1 MKKKRRAAPK
11 KQWQDHYTRRAQKEK
26 YPARS
31 VYKLQEMQQKYRIIR
46 KSGRV
51 LDLGCAPGS
60 WLLFAAQQTGPTGK
74 VVGVD
79 LKKLD
84 ISLPSH
90 AQAIQAD
97 IADPDGDWLTQAEPE
112 FDLVLSD
119 MAPTTTGNKT
129 VDAARSFELC
139 RAALKIALLTL
150 KPGGNFVCKIFQG
163 PDFKNFE
170 LEVRNSFRKTKN
182 FKPQSSRKASKE
194 LFIIG
199 FGKKTPG

>member
-1 MKKKRRAAPK
+1 MKKKRRSAHK
-11 KQWQDHYTRRAQKEK
+11 MQWQDHYTRRAQKEK

-46 KSGRV
+46 KADRV

-60 WLLFAAQQTGPTGK
+60 WLLFAARQAGPSGR
-74 VVGVD
+74 VVGID
-79 LKKLD
+79 LKKID
-84 ISLPSH
+84 IHLPSH
-90 AQAIQAD
+90 ANAIQGD
-97 IADPDGDWLTQAEPE
+97 ITDSASDWLQEAGGD
-112 FDLVLSD
+112 FDVVISD
-119 MAPTTTGNKT
+119 MAPATTGNRA

-139 RAALKIALLTL
+139 RSALEIALMALR
-150 KPGGNFVCKIFQG
+150 PGGNFVCKIFQG

-170 LEVRNSFRKTKN
+170 QEVRNSFKNIKN